1 MRNGELS
8 SHVSQLS
15 ALSTVPRSPKYS
27 MRSRCGTGVLGH
39 RQNSPGPGN
48 YAIPSSFKPRSM
60 SNSSL
65 QGSRP
70 GNRKNVSE
78 LLDCDGISSLRELAR
93 RRIRGLQRIAH
104 ALRLLSRHVRSQ
116 RRKET
121 YHILEQVTSRA
132 RERMERLE
140 AHPMHLP
147 TRFEVDMV
155 IFSMGHLGP

>member
-15 ALSTVPRSPKYS
+15 SLSTVPRSPKYS
-27 MRSRCGTGVLGH
+27 MRSRCGIGVLGQ

-60 SNSSL
+60 STSW
-65 QGSRP
+65 QDSRP
-70 GNRKNVSE
+70 DNRKNVSE
-78 LLDCDGISSLRELAR
+78 LFYCDVFLTLREPGR

-104 ALRLLSRHVRSQ
+104 ALRILSRHVRSQ